1 MGPQLFSFDSDLE
14 TENKDSPVHTLD
26 VELGYVGRECVGS
39 DWDSGG
45 HDECWRYILDVVVQP
60 LLS

>member
-1 MGPQLFSFDSDLE
+1 MGPQLFSFNSDLE
-14 TENKDSPVHTLD
+14 TENKDSPVRTLD

-45 HDECWRYILDVVVQP
+45 HDEQ
-60 LLS
+60 